1 MTKVFRIGLTITFAL
16 GAAWA
21 LRSQD
26 FDTPPTA
33 PPPAPRFAPRARPV
47 VARGWLGQATPA
59 PAPHISGRVRPV
71 TPEPPEPPEPIDG
84 VIEGVPGGIAGGVV
98 GGLLCFGESR
108 ERPIVASGIW
118 SGQLATPVVIAISA
132 HEKIS
137 GGIGGKSWSCDQ
149 HRQQKRER
157 FHAGLC
163 Y

>member
-1 MTKVFRIGLTITFAL
+1 MRRDGQIGIGGRERERLIQNIRAAADED
-16 GAAWA
+16 GA
-21 LRSQD
+21 S
-26 FDTPPTA
+26 
-33 PPPAPRFAPRARPV
+33 
-47 VARGWLGQATPA
+47 
-59 PAPHISGRVRPV
+59 SGCR
-71 TPEPPEPPEPIDG
+71 
-84 VIEGVPGGIAGGVV
+84 V